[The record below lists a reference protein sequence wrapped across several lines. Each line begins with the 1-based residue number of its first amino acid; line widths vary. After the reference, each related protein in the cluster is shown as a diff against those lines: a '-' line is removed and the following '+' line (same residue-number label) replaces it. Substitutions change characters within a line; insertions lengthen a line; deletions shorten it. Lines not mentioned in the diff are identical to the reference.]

1 MKTFWFWFRVVWIII
16 TLPSFIL
23 ACFNVWEFN
32 NITAGLLCIIIFAG
46 VAYMWSKMPDT
57 EGEL

>member
-1 MKTFWFWFRVVWIII
+1 MKNFWFWLRVVWIII

-32 NITAGLLCIIIFAG
+32 KITLGLLGIIIFAG
-46 VAYMWSKMPDT
+46 ICYIWINMPDT